1 MPRSRVGGAAATEN
15 VTRGTDQYERI
26 LSAAVALFQAK
37 GYHATSVREI
47 GERAGVSQSSL
58 YYHNRSKPQM
68 LVDLNQ
74 RFMERLIP
82 AIAEIADRD
91 QPADEKIRAIVD
103 ALMMILTRHQGEV
116 TVVLHERRALPAA
129 VAKQIQEQR
138 DQVDALIDKVIREGI
153 QQGVLR
159 DINVTLGRLALTGM
173 VNWAYEWF
181 RASGPMK
188 PEQISFVFSEVLLH
202 GLEADGRRGDGARP
216 AQPKPAAKAA
226 RSGRGHASVHADDV
240 AGVKGAEVAQ

>member
-1 MPRSRVGGAAATEN
+1 
-15 VTRGTDQYERI
+15 
-26 LSAAVALFQAK
+26 
-37 GYHATSVREI
+37 
-47 GERAGVSQSSL
+47 
-58 YYHNRSKPQM
+58 
-68 LVDLNQ
+68 
-74 RFMERLIP
+74 
-82 AIAEIADRD
+82 
-91 QPADEKIRAIVD
+91 
-103 ALMMILTRHQGEV
+103 
-116 TVVLHERRALPAA
+116 VLHERRALPAA

-181 RASGPMK
+181 RASGPMT

-202 GLEADGRRGDGARP
+202 GLEADGRRGDGARSGD
-216 AQPKPAAKAA
+216 AKQAAKPT
-226 RSGRGHASVHADDV
+226 RSRRGHAAVHADDV